1 MQKRSREEMNRLRMQ
16 NSSAPIPGNNIIL
29 EQISESEVKPAETVE
44 QPKPKKETKSESNIV
59 YKRMPQW
66 HSKIDESLYQ
76 YVTMKSRFEEKT
88 KVAYISDLIQ
98 KYNKNQD
105 KLNQDLL
112 GKYLYDTPVGTKAIT
127 ISVVDSVRKEIKKC
141 AAKNY
146 MTQSA
151 YVQWV
156 IESEML
162 QDKSYLAI
170 AKLQQ
175 ERQQQV

>member
-1 MQKRSREEMNRLRMQ
+1 MQKRSREEMNRLRLQ

-29 EQISESEVKPAETVE
+29 EQINESEKVAEEKVVE
-44 QPKPKKETKSESNIV
+44 KPKPKKEPKSESNVI
-59 YKRMPQW
+59 YRRMPQW
-66 HSKIDESLYQ
+66 HSKIDEHLYQ

-105 KLNQDLL
+105 LFNQDLL
-112 GKYLYDTPVGTKAIT
+112 AKYLYDVPVGSKAVT
-127 ISVVDSVRKEIKKC
+127 ISVEDSVRKEIKRC

-162 QDKSYLAI
+162 KDKSYLAI

-175 ERQQQV
+175 GQ